1 MYTQYCN
8 SIRID
13 LVGLLECLLLFLH
26 VSSYQAA
33 TLVKVSKLESQN
45 LSIGAEPITNVLT

>member
-8 SIRID
+8 SIRIN
-13 LVGLLECLLLFLH
+13 LIGLLGCLLLFLH
-26 VSSYQAA
+26 VSGYQAA

-45 LSIGAEPITNVLT
+45 LSLGTEPITNVLT